1 MITGGGRG
9 LGRVFAQSFVAA
21 GANVIITGRNR
32 QTLDEVSRELGGL
45 ETFVFD
51 ISDASATRAAF
62 DHIHQTHGP
71 IDVLVNNAGIC
82 HPPGFF
88 WETPLEDWA
97 ATLDVNLKGTVY
109 CTHAALQV
117 MVEQGNGIIINLA
130 SSAGVF
136 RWPTCS
142 AYSVSKA
149 AIVKLTENLSCE
161 TRRHGVSLFAYHPG
175 LVHSIGL
182 GADYLAT
189 PSPEDTLLGQ
199 VQKWVTSERLAGRTV
214 DAQQSI
220 GNLLKLAGGTCSE
233 LSGCYLT
240 VHDDLERLMA
250 DRKALCTD
258 HLMLRVQQH
267 SPPTGAT
274 MPQRPPEA

>member
-9 LGRVFAQSFVAA
+9 LGRIFAQSFVAA
-21 GANVIITGRNR
+21 GAQVIITGRIR
-32 QTLDEVSRELGGL
+32 QTLDEVARELGGL
-45 ETFVFD
+45 KTLAFD

-62 DHIHQTHGP
+62 DHIHQTHGA

-88 WETPLEDWA
+88 WETSLEEWES
-97 ATLDVNLKGTVY
+97 TLDVNLKGTVY

-117 MVEQGNGIIINLA
+117 MVRQRSGIIINLA

-149 AIVKLTENLSCE
+149 AIVKLTENLACE

-175 LVHSIGL
+175 LVHSTGL
-182 GADYLAT
+182 APDYLAT
-189 PSPEDTLLGQ
+189 PSTEGSPLQ
-199 VQKWVTSERLAGRTV
+199 VIQQWFSAEKQAGRTV

-220 GNLLKLAGGTCSE
+220 GNLLKLASGQCSE

-240 VHDDLERLMA
+240 VHDDLEQLMA
-250 DRKALCTD
+250 QRKPLPTEN
-258 HLMLRVQQH
+258 LMLRVQQY
-267 SPPTGAT
+267 SPPEGAT
-274 MPQRPPEA
+274 TPQR

>member
-9 LGRVFAQSFVAA
+9 LGRVFTRSFVEA
-21 GANVIITGRNR
+21 GANVIITGRNQR
-32 QTLDEVSRELGGL
+32 TLGEVSQELGGL
-45 ETFVFD
+45 ETRVFD

-62 DHIHQTHGP
+62 DDIHQTHGA

-82 HPPGFF
+82 NPPGSF
-88 WETPLEDWA
+88 WETPLKDWES
-97 ATLDVNLKGTVY
+97 TLDVNLKGTVY
-109 CTHAALQV
+109 CTHVALQV
-117 MVEQGNGIIINLA
+117 MVTQGNGIIINLA

-149 AIVKLTENLSCE
+149 SIVKLTENLSYE
-161 TRRHGVSLFAYHPG
+161 TRHHGVSLFAYHPG
-175 LVHSIGL
+175 LVHSTGL
-182 GADYLAT
+182 GADHLINPA
-189 PSPEDTLLGQ
+189 PEDSPLGLA
-199 VQKWVTSERLAGRTV
+199 QKWFTVERQAGRTV

-220 GNLLKLAGGTCSE
+220 GNLLKLASGTCAA

-250 DRKALCTD
+250 DREPLRTD
-258 HLMLRVQQH
+258 NLMLRVRQH
-267 SPPTGAT
+267 SPPERL
-274 MPQRPPEA
+274 PRS